1 MDKYKTSPFPSS
13 YNAGRFLLAMSI
25 SPIVIQASI
34 LGSEYIY
41 TCLLLVI
48 LLLSIRSDYFNFLW
62 KETKW
67 FHDFILIIYAGQ
79 IPFFINALIFD
90 ASTFLFIES
99 LASFVIFYYFRGL
112 LEEVIEKYEIPD

>member
-1 MDKYKTSPFPSS
+1 MDKYKSSPFPSS

-25 SPIVIQASI
+25 YPTAIQVCI

-41 TCLLLVI
+41 TCLLIVI